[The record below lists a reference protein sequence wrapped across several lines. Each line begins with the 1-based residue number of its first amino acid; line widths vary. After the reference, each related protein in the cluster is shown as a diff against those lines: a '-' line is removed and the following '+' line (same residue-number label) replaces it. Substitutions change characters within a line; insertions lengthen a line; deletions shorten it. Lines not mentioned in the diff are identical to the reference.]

1 LIKIYLEFLIEIPGI
16 GSGIDFVKLNAKNNS
31 KNNDISTNKVDLGK
45 ALLNTSY
52 LDDNL
57 LDMSNQSVLEES
69 FASYSFQQNENNLTI
84 SEILTQNDNEDN
96 EISELW
102 KKKPENET
110 RSTSSTSS
118 SPSIDDLIS
127 KRKVKKYAIE
137 ADIKLIKNYEEIKP
151 KLAHQVNLCN
161 LLKIFLNSNF
171 YYHF

>member
-16 GSGIDFVKLNAKNNS
+16 GSGIDFVKLNAKSNS

-102 KKKPENET
+102 KKKPENDS
-110 RSTSSTSS
+110 RSTSSTASS

-137 ADIKLIKNYEEIKP
+137 ADMKLIKNYDEIKP
-151 KLAHQVNLCN
+151 KLAHQVN
-161 LLKIFLNSNF
+161 
-171 YYHF
+171 

>member
-1 LIKIYLEFLIEIPGI
+1 MIKIYLEFLIEIPGI
-16 GSGIDFVKLNAKNNS
+16 GSGIDFVKLNAKSNS

-102 KKKPENET
+102 KKKPENDS
-110 RSTSSTSS
+110 RSTSSTASS

-137 ADIKLIKNYEEIKP
+137 ADMKLIKNYDEIKP
-151 KLAHQVNLCN
+151 KLAHQVN
-161 LLKIFLNSNF
+161 
-171 YYHF
+171 